1 MADEQPDSFTNFIQ
15 VNGTW
20 VLTFTGLISACVGT
34 TFVYFL
40 KSRCTKVS
48 IGCINCERDPISE
61 DNLETVTIE
70 NNNI

>member
-48 IGCINCERDPISE
+48 IGC
-61 DNLETVTIE
+61 
-70 NNNI
+70 